1 MKNTLKK
8 EALTLNKKYLTRLT
22 VSTLLVAQMAACDD
36 GDNEEEI
43 DVSTDTDNTEE
54 VEDEESSTETDDSES
69 AEDANVESGDSEE
82 TEEEVVEEI
91 EDIEVRFTF
100 TGDIM
105 GHSPQIESA
114 WDEALGAYNYEP
126 VFEYVRPH
134 FEDSDVVFGNLEL
147 VLAGPDYAYSGY
159 PQFNSPDSLL
169 DALEYAGYT
178 ILNTTN
184 NHSFDMGVDSLIRT
198 RNLIDDSSI
207 QAVGT
212 YTETPESRVHYMDFG
227 DKTFALLT
235 YAETFNGM
243 VDHINNPEY
252 VIQYANFINETYM
265 LEDIE
270 EAKEN
275 GADVI
280 IANMHWGDEYQHE
293 PSERAREWTD
303 LLVENGVDIVM
314 GGHPHVIQPAEIVES
329 GDNEAFVVY
338 SLGNFVSNQRF
349 ESLGNVYGETVSRA
363 TENGV
368 IVHLDITISGDD
380 IRLTDVEFVPT
391 WVYAGYEKTGTYD
404 YVILPTQD
412 FIDDPRFAENY
423 VDRIDSSR
431 DHSLSIIGNYGIFE
445 EEIDL
450 ELGNH

>member
-1 MKNTLKK
+1 M
-8 EALTLNKKYLTRLT
+8 NKSYLTRLIT
-22 VSTLLVAQMAACDD
+22 GTMLVVLLAACDD
-36 GDNEEEI
+36 GDTEEEI
-43 DVSTDTDNTEE
+43 DVSSDADNTEE
-54 VEDEESSTETDDSES
+54 IENEEESSETEDSEATEDDT
-69 AEDANVESGDSEE
+69 AEADDAEE

-91 EDIEVRFTF
+91 EDIEVRLTF

-114 WDEALGAYNYEP
+114 WDETLGDYNYEP
-126 VFEYVRPH
+126 VFDFVKPH

-147 VLAGPDYAYSGY
+147 VFAGPDYGYSGY
-159 PQFNSPDSLL
+159 PMFNSPDALL
-169 DALEYAGYT
+169 DAIEYAGYT

-184 NHSFDMGVDSLIRT
+184 NHSFDMGVDGLIRT

-207 QAVGT
+207 EAVGT
-212 YTETPESRVHYMDFG
+212 FTETPESRVHYMELG

-243 VDHINNPEY
+243 VDHVNNPEY
-252 VIQYANFINETYM
+252 VIQYANFIDETYM

-293 PSERAREWTD
+293 PSERARAWTNF
-303 LLVENGVDIVM
+303 LVENGVDIVM
-314 GGHPHVIQPAEIVES
+314 GGHPHVIQPAEIVEA
-329 GDNEAFVVY
+329 GGNEAFVAY

-349 ESLGNVYGETVSRA
+349 ESLGNVYGETVARA

-391 WVYAGYEKTGTYD
+391 WVYAGYERTGTYD

-423 VDRIDSSR
+423 VGRIDASR
-431 DHSLSIIGNYGIFE
+431 DHSLSILGNYGIFE

-450 ELGNH
+450 ELGNN

>member
-1 MKNTLKK
+1 M
-8 EALTLNKKYLTRLT
+8 NKTHLTRLAMG
-22 VSTLLVAQMAACDD
+22 TLLAALLTACNE
-36 GDNEEEI
+36 GDTEEEI
-43 DVSTDTDNTEE
+43 DVSPDDDNNEETVNEEGSNETDESDSIDEENVDSDTSSDTEE
-54 VEDEESSTETDDSES
+54 V
-69 AEDANVESGDSEE
+69 
-82 TEEEVVEEI
+82 EEEVVEEV

-114 WDEALGAYNYEP
+114 WDETLGAHNYEP
-126 VFEYVRPH
+126 VFDFVRPH

-147 VLAGPDYAYSGY
+147 VLAGPDHAYSGY
-159 PQFNSPDSLL
+159 PLFNSPDTLL

-184 NHSFDMGVDSLIRT
+184 NHSFDIGVDGLIRT

-212 YTETPESRVHYMDFG
+212 YTETPESRVHYMEFA

-243 VDHINNPEY
+243 VDHVNNPEY
-252 VIQYANFINETYM
+252 VIQYANFIDETYM

-270 EAKEN
+270 EAKDN

-293 PSERAREWTD
+293 PSERAREWTNF
-303 LLVENGVDIVM
+303 LVENGVDIVM
-314 GGHPHVIQPAEIVES
+314 GGHPHVIQPAEIVEA
-329 GDNEAFVVY
+329 GGNEAFVSY

-349 ESLGNVYGETVSRA
+349 ESLGNVYGEAVSRA

-391 WVYAGYEKTGTYD
+391 WVFAGYERTGTYD
-404 YVILPTQD
+404 YVILPTED
-412 FIDDPRFAENY
+412 FIEDPGFAENY

-431 DHSLSIIGNYGIFE
+431 DHTLSILGNYGIFE

-450 ELGNH
+450 ELGNN